1 MQFTLD
7 RADFEAQEPVSLAQ
21 KYLSRHQE
29 ELTRLDRLDGYYRGR
44 HPILERDKDGGLA
57 NNRLVCN
64 HARYITDMSVGYLV
78 GNPVSYTGDGMDAI
92 IDMLQAAEA
101 STEDLDLAKDASIFG
116 RAYELVYMSDSETA
130 EPKLACLDPRTAFVV
145 YDDTVERRPMMGV
158 HYYPTFDES
167 LALTGYRLNVYTV
180 DTAYAVQ
187 LDAGLGI
194 SGAVEMQPHYFGVV
208 PLYEISNNE
217 EQMGDFEP
225 VLSLIDAYNVLQSDR
240 VNDKEQFAD
249 AIMVLTGAGLG
260 DTEEESGEA
269 QRQLKRK
276 KLLELPSDGRAE
288 YLTRQFDEASVEVL
302 KTSLESDIH
311 KFSMVPKLTD
321 QDFAGQASGVAIKYK
336 LLGFEQQAL
345 VKERY
350 FREGLR
356 YRLRLLAAVAR
367 LRGGSG
373 SPEEGCAIAFTR
385 NLPANLL
392 DLAQTIQ
399 ALSGHVSEETLLKLL
414 PIVEDPVKELEQLR
428 ADKAEAARVQRESF
442 GALTMDREDEQ

>member
-1 MQFTLD
+1 MRFTLD
-7 RADFEAQEPVSLAQ
+7 RAAFEAQEPVALAR

-29 ELTRLDRLDGYYRGR
+29 ELARLARLDGYYRGR
-44 HPILERDKDGGLA
+44 HPILDRAKDGGLA

-78 GNPVSYTGDGMDAI
+78 GNPVSYAGDGMDAV
-92 IDMLQAAEA
+92 IDMLQAADA

-116 RAYELVYMSDSETA
+116 RAYELVYMSDGETA
-130 EPKLACLDPRTAFVV
+130 QPRLACLDPRTAFVI
-145 YDDTVERRPMMGV
+145 YDDTVERRPLMGV
-158 HYYPTFDES
+158 HYYPTFDER
-167 LALTGYRLNVYTV
+167 LNLTGYRLNAYTM
-180 DTAYAVQ
+180 DTAYAAQ
-187 LDAGLGI
+187 LDAGFGL
-194 SGAVEMQPHYFGVV
+194 SGEAAAQPHYFGAV
-208 PLYEISNNE
+208 PLHEISNNE
-217 EQMGDFEP
+217 EQLGDFEP
-225 VLSLIDAYNVLQSDR
+225 VLSLIDAYNVLQADR

-269 QRQLKRK
+269 QLQLKRK
-276 KLLELPSDGRAE
+276 KLLELPADGRAE

-336 LLGFEQQAL
+336 LLGFEQLAL

-373 SPEEGCAIAFTR
+373 SPEEGASIAFTR

-392 DLAQTIQ
+392 ELAQTIQ

-414 PIVEDPVKELEQLR
+414 PIVEDPAAELTRLR
-428 ADKAEAARVQRESF
+428 ADKADAARLQRESF
-442 GALTMDREDEQ
+442 GALTLGGGDDR